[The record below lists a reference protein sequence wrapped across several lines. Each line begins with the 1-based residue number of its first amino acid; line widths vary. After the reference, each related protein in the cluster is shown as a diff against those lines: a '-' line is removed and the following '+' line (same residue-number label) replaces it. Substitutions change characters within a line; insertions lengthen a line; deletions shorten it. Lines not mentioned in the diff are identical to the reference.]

1 MYKDTG
7 KYMVQLTYA
16 SSVGFAMIL
25 AIFGSLFLGNYLD
38 RKFGTGNILSVLF
51 LLIGVA
57 GALISIYNFIR
68 RNFPNESEALRSI
81 KSDPHPKRP
90 APVKN

>member
-1 MYKDTG
+1 
-7 KYMVQLTYA
+7 MVQLTYA

-25 AIFGSLFLGNYLD
+25 AIFGSLFIGNYLD
-38 RKFGTGNILSVLF
+38 RKFGTGNILSVVF
-51 LLIGVA
+51 LLIGVT

>member
-1 MYKDTG
+1 MQKDAS

-16 SSVGFAMIL
+16 SSVGFAMIM

-38 RKFGTGNILSVLF
+38 RKFDTGNILSIVF
-51 LLIGVA
+51 LLVGVT

-68 RNFPNESEALRSI
+68 RNFPNETEALRSI

-90 APVKN
+90 SPVKN

>member
-1 MYKDTG
+1 MDKDSK

-16 SSVGFAMIL
+16 SSVGFAMIM
-25 AIFGSLFLGNYLD
+25 AIFGSLFLGNFLD
-38 RKFGTGNILSVLF
+38 RKLGTGNTLSIIF
-51 LLIGVA
+51 LLVGVT

-68 RNFPNESEALRSI
+68 RNFPNENEALRSI

-90 APVKN
+90 APGKN

>member
-1 MYKDTG
+1 MDKDNK

-16 SSVGFAMIL
+16 SSVGVAMIL
-25 AIFGSLFLGNYLD
+25 AIFGSLFIGNYLD
-38 RKFGTGNILSVLF
+38 RKFGTGNILSVTF
-51 LLIGVA
+51 LVIGVT

-68 RNFPNESEALRSI
+68 QNFPNESEALRSI

>member
-1 MYKDTG
+1 
-7 KYMVQLTYA
+7 MVQLTYA

-38 RKFGTGNILSVLF
+38 RKFGTGNILSVIF
-51 LLIGVA
+51 LLAGVT
-57 GALISIYNFIR
+57 GALISIYNFIK
-68 RNFPNESEALRSI
+68 RNFPNESEALKAI

>member
-1 MYKDTG
+1 MNKDAS

-16 SSVGFAMIL
+16 SSVGFAMIM
-25 AIFGSLFLGNYLD
+25 AIFGSLFLGNFLD
-38 RKFGTGNILSVLF
+38 RKFGTGNILSVFF
-51 LLIGVA
+51 LLIGVT
-57 GALISIYNFIR
+57 GALISIYNFIK